1 MSHQILGLKVVCGA
15 GPADLLLLL
24 LLIVLL
30 LLLLLLM
37 CQPNRLLG
45 SYLGQVGG
53 MDDIGMTVT

>member
-45 SYLGQVGG
+45 SLGQVGG